1 MAPRNSRTAHPA
13 VSQQVEQMLRARSI
27 DFDFEANVQI
37 SEIRFAEGN
46 QVRHEHHRAPK
57 EQVAK
62 YAVAMKHGA
71 TFPAIVLNDQLERI
85 DGNTRL
91 EARIKNGDDTIPA
104 YICHG
109 LTPLE
114 ARSLSVELNQ
124 SNGMAMTEDE
134 IRGFVEG
141 AVLEGQ
147 HADLRTLSRMTGVRD
162 TKLARWV
169 AETQFKARAEREGI
183 EERHI
188 NVLPAS
194 TRAALQA
201 TRLAAVFRAVTCS
214 PPTLASRSSTSRSSS
229 HRPTPRPPSP
239 TRSASSTAERELRAD
254 EIRAVASG
262 FSPKDDRRSKGSAQ
276 HIGGLVRFEVEQL
289 LDVAPE
295 KQYDTYQRMK
305 LLRDRLDEVV
315 ARAEREWDLTPPSEP
330 ANDEIGEQIDR
341 DRGDRL
347 GGARLRSVRCHPEL
361 TTAGAPCTR
370 PRQPRSRASSRHA
383 T

>member
-13 VSQQVEQMLRARSI
+13 VSQQIEQMLKARSI
-27 DFDFEANVQI
+27 EFDFEANVQI
-37 SEIRFAEGN
+37 SEIRDAEGN
-46 QVRHEHHRAPK
+46 QVRLTEHRAPK
-57 EQVAK
+57 DQVAK

-71 TFPAIVLNDQLERI
+71 TFPAIVLNDRLERI
-85 DGNTRL
+85 DGNPRL

-109 LTPLE
+109 LTQLD

-124 SNGMAMTEDE
+124 ANGLAMDEDE
-134 IRGFVEG
+134 IRRFVDG

-162 TKLARWV
+162 SKIARWV
-169 AETQFKARAEREGI
+169 AETQFKARAEHEGI
-183 EERHI
+183 DERQI
-188 NVLPAS
+188 NALPAS

-201 TRLAAVFRAVTCS
+201 TRLAAVFSALTR
-214 PPTLASRSSTSRSSS
+214 LAADARIKVVDVKKLVAQTNA
-229 HRPTPRPPSP
+229 
-239 TRSASSTAERELRAD
+239 ASSESDALALVEAERELRAD

-295 KQYDTYQRMK
+295 KQYDTYHRMK

-315 ARAEREWDLTPPSEP
+315 GRAEREWDLTPPPEP
-330 ANDEIGEQIDR
+330 ADDEIGEQTDR
-341 DRGDRL
+341 D
-347 GGARLRSVRCHPEL
+347 PE
-361 TTAGAPCTR
+361 TASAVL
-370 PRQPRSRASSRHA
+370 A
-383 T
+383 

>member
-27 DFDFEANVQI
+27 DFDFEPNVQI
-37 SEIRFAEGN
+37 SEIRYAEGN
-46 QVRHEHHRAPK
+46 QVRHEEHRAPK
-57 EQVAK
+57 EQVTK
-62 YAVAMKHGA
+62 YAVAMKSGA
-71 TFPAIVLNDQLERI
+71 TFPAIVLNDHLERI

-124 SNGMAMTEDE
+124 SNGLAMTEDE

-162 TKLARWV
+162 AKLAQWV
-169 AETQFKARAEREGI
+169 AEAQFKARAEREGI
-183 EERHI
+183 DERHVA
-188 NVLPAS
+188 VLPAT

-201 TRLAAVFRAVTCS
+201 TRLAAVFRALTR
-214 PPTLASRSSTSRSSS
+214 LAADARIKVVDVKKLVAQTNA
-229 HRPTPRPPSP
+229 
-239 TRSASSTAERELRAD
+239 ASSESDALNIVEAERELRAD

-262 FSPKDDRRSKGSAQ
+262 FSPKDNRGSKGSAQ

-305 LLRDRLDEVV
+305 MLRDRLDEVV
-315 ARAEREWDLTPPSEP
+315 VRAEREWDLTPPGEP
-330 ANDEIGEQIDR
+330 ADDEIGEEINR
-341 DRGDRL
+341 D
-347 GGARLRSVRCHPEL
+347 PE
-361 TTAGAPCTR
+361 TASAVLAG
-370 PRQPRSRASSRHA
+370 
-383 T
+383 